1 MSNNFGEKVK
11 EIRKQAGLNQD
22 EFAKEL
28 GYTSRST
35 INKIEKGINDMS
47 HDKLELL
54 IRKFNVEVD
63 SLFDDLA
70 YQTGGTIID
79 EKGIRN
85 IKTPDSN
92 HKYPKAG
99 VYYMTNIKP
108 TITRKNIIVG
118 DFSYYTGKDFE
129 SRVTHHYE
137 FLGDKLI
144 IGKFCQIGNNVEFI
158 MNGANHQMNSVST
171 FPFYVMDGW
180 NKIAKAPELNELPYK
195 GDTVVG
201 NDVWIGENVTILPGV
216 HIGDGA
222 IIGANSVVSK
232 DIPPYSIC
240 VGNPC
245 IVKKY
250 RFDNEMIQL
259 LEELK
264 WWDKPIEEIKE
275 LIPLLSNYDLD
286 YVKKEIT
293 NMGYAKPSK
302 GTQIG

>member
-1 MSNNFGEKVK
+1 MENKFGEKVR
-11 EIRKQAGLNQD
+11 EIRKKAGLNQD
-22 EFAKEL
+22 EFAKKL

-35 INKIEKGINDMS
+35 INKIEKGVNDMS
-47 HDKLELL
+47 QDKLELL
-54 IRKFNVEVD
+54 IRKFDVEVNDLFD
-63 SLFDDLA
+63 SLA
-70 YQTGGTIID
+70 IQSNGIIVD

-85 IKTPDSN
+85 IKVPDPDFT
-92 HKYPKAG
+92 YPKAG
-99 VYYMTNIKP
+99 VYNMKNIKP

-118 DFSYYTGKDFE
+118 DFSYYSGKDFE

-180 NKIAKAPELNELPYK
+180 NKIAKAPELNELPFK

-222 IIGANSVVSK
+222 IIGANSVVTK
-232 DIPPYSIC
+232 DLPSYSIC
-240 VGNPC
+240 AGNPC
-245 IVKKY
+245 VIKKM
-250 RFDNEMIQL
+250 RFDDEIIKL
-259 LEELK
+259 LEDVK
-264 WWDKPIEEIKE
+264 WWNKSIEEIKKIIPIITKANPLKDE
-275 LIPLLSNYDLD
+275 LEKLL
-286 YVKKEIT
+286 K
-293 NMGYAKPSK
+293 
-302 GTQIG
+302 

>member
-1 MSNNFGEKVK
+1 MENEFGEKVK
-11 EIRKQAGLNQD
+11 EIRKKAGLNQD

-35 INKIEKGINDMS
+35 INKIEKGVNDMS
-47 HDKLELL
+47 QDKLELL
-54 IRKFNVEVD
+54 IRKFDVEVNDLFD
-63 SLFDDLA
+63 SLA
-70 YQTGGTIID
+70 IQSNGTIVD

-85 IKTPDSN
+85 IKVPDPDFT
-92 HKYPKAG
+92 YPKAG
-99 VYYMTNIKP
+99 VYNMKNIKP

-144 IGKFCQIGNNVEFI
+144 IGKFCQIGNNIEFI
-158 MNGANHQMNSVST
+158 MNGANHQMNSITT

-180 NKIAKAPELNELPYK
+180 NAKSPKENDLPYK
-195 GDTVVG
+195 GDTIVG

-222 IIGANSVVSK
+222 IIGANSVVAK
-232 DIPPYSIC
+232 DIPAYSIS

-245 IVKKY
+245 VVKKY
-250 RFDNEMIQL
+250 RFDDEMINL
-259 LEELK
+259 LEQLK
-264 WWDKPIEEIKE
+264 WWDKSIEEIKKI
-275 LIPLLSNYDLD
+275 IPIISKANPIKEEILNYLN
-286 YVKKEIT
+286 K
-293 NMGYAKPSK
+293 
-302 GTQIG
+302 

>member
-1 MSNNFGEKVK
+1 MTNNFGEKVK
-11 EIRKQAGLNQD
+11 EIRIKAGLNQE

-63 SLFDDLA
+63 NLFDDLT
-70 YQTGGTIID
+70 YQMGGTIID
-79 EKGIRN
+79 KKGIRN
-85 IKTPDSN
+85 IETPDPN
-92 HKYPKAG
+92 YRYPKAG
-99 VYYMTNIKP
+99 VYNMTNIKP
-108 TITRKNIIVG
+108 TITRENIIVG

-129 SRVTHHYE
+129 SRVTHHYD

-158 MNGANHQMNSVST
+158 MNGANHQMNTVST

-180 NKIAKAPELNELPYK
+180 NKIVKAPELSELPYK
-195 GDTVVG
+195 GDTIVG
-201 NDVWIGENVTILPGV
+201 NDVWIGQNVTILPGV

-232 DIPPYSIC
+232 DIPAYSMSA
-240 VGNPC
+240 GNPC
-245 IVKKY
+245 VVKKY
-250 RFDNEMIQL
+250 RFDNEMINL
-259 LEELK
+259 LEKLK
-264 WWDKPIEEIKE
+264 WWDKSIEEIKE
-275 LIPLLSNYDLD
+275 FIQLLSNPDID
-286 YVKKEIT
+286 YVKEELKKCT
-293 NMGYAKPSK
+293 NN
-302 GTQIG
+302 

>member
-1 MSNNFGEKVK
+1 MVNKFGEKVK

-63 SLFDDLA
+63 NLFDDLA

-79 EKGIRN
+79 EKGIKN
-85 IKTPDSN
+85 IKTPDPDYR
-92 HKYPKAG
+92 YPKAG

-158 MNGANHQMNSVST
+158 MNGANHQMNTVST

-180 NKIAKAPELNELPYK
+180 NKIAQAPDLTELPFK
-195 GDTVVG
+195 GNTVVG

-222 IIGANSVVSK
+222 IIGANSVVAK
-232 DIPPYSIC
+232 DIPPYS
-240 VGNPC
+240 VSAGNPC
-245 IVKKY
+245 EIKKF
-250 RFDNEMIQL
+250 RFDDELIKL
-259 LEELK
+259 LDELK
-264 WWDKPIEEIKE
+264 WWDKSVNEIKKI
-275 LIPLLSNYDLD
+275 IPLLSNSDLD
-286 YVKKEIT
+286 YVKEELKKCT
-293 NMGYAKPSK
+293 NN
-302 GTQIG
+302 

>member
-1 MSNNFGEKVK
+1 MSKLGDKVK
-11 EIRKQAGLNQD
+11 EIRIKNNMTQED
-22 EFAKEL
+22 FANTM
-28 GYTSRST
+28 GYTDKSSIT
-35 INKIEKGINDMS
+35 KIEKGVNDMS
-47 HDKLELL
+47 YDKLELL

-63 SLFDDLA
+63 NLFDDLA

-158 MNGANHQMNSVST
+158 MNGANHQMNSISS

-180 NKIAKAPELNELPYK
+180 NKIAQAPDLTELPFK
-195 GDTVVG
+195 GNTIVG

-232 DIPPYSIC
+232 DIPAYSISA
-240 VGNPC
+240 GNPC
-245 IVKKY
+245 VVKKY
-250 RFDNEMIQL
+250 RFDNEMINL
-259 LEELK
+259 LEKLK
-264 WWDKPIEEIKE
+264 WWDKSIDEIKRM
-275 LIPLLSNYDLD
+275 IPLLSNSDID
-286 YVKKEIT
+286 FVKEELKKCT
-293 NMGYAKPSK
+293 SN
-302 GTQIG
+302 

>member
-35 INKIEKGINDMS
+35 INKIEKGINGMTQ
-47 HDKLELL
+47 DKLKLL
-54 IRKFNVEVD
+54 ICKFNVEVD
-63 SLFDDLA
+63 DLFDDLA

-85 IKTPDSN
+85 IKTPNPDFR
-92 HKYPKAG
+92 YPKAG
-99 VYYMTNIKP
+99 VYYITNIKP

-129 SRVTHHYE
+129 SRVTHHYD

-158 MNGANHQMNSVST
+158 MNGANHQMNTVST

-180 NKIAKAPELNELPYK
+180 NKIAQAPDLAELPFK
-195 GDTVVG
+195 GNTVVG

-222 IIGANSVVSK
+222 IIGANSVVAK
-232 DIPPYSIC
+232 DIPSYSVS

-245 IVKKY
+245 EIKRF
-250 RFDNEMIQL
+250 RFDDELIKL
-259 LEELK
+259 LDELK
-264 WWDKPIEEIKE
+264 WWDKSVNEIKKI
-275 LIPLLSNYDLD
+275 IPLLSNLDLD
-286 YVKKEIT
+286 YVKDELKKCT
-293 NMGYAKPSK
+293 NN
-302 GTQIG
+302 